1 VLEILILLYILNA
14 VQSDT
19 ETTHGI
25 EEEVLEEKNG
35 EETRQKAA

>member
-1 VLEILILLYILNA
+1 LILLYILNA

-25 EEEVLEEKNG
+25 EEEVIEEG
-35 EETRQKAA
+35 IEEAPSQGKA